1 MPNLG
6 IGTSGSAIIELTASA
21 IARLIEDLEAL
32 EGEGFKEPVCQ
43 MIKNAIE
50 ALQRARLHN
59 PDAIYLN
66 RIANDWDDLYRA
78 YSEWNT
84 KGEDT
89 DPDAIIW
96 RRNCIAELR
105 QIRKRMKRVRT
116 RSIDEIT
123 EGDARLATEM
133 YTYLKVLS
141 DKEPTR
147 FKRLSTSVSKYQK
160 AFGALPPPPSVLR
173 PNLSV

>member
-1 MPNLG
+1 MPTL
-6 IGTSGSAIIELTASA
+6 GTSGSAVFELTASA

-32 EGEGFKEPVCQ
+32 EVEGFKEEVCE
-43 MIKNAIE
+43 MIQAAIE
-50 ALQRARLHN
+50 ALRRARLHN

-78 YSEWNT
+78 YSEWNR
-84 KGEDT
+84 KGEDS
-89 DPDAIIW
+89 DADAIIW

-105 QIRKRMKRVRT
+105 QIRERMKRVRN

-133 YTYLKVLS
+133 YIYLKVLS
-141 DKEPTR
+141 DKEPAK
-147 FKRLSTSVSKYQK
+147 FKRLSTSVAKYQNV
-160 AFGALPPPPSVLR
+160 FGALPAPPS
-173 PNLSV
+173 PNLRA